1 MGESLYDAFGAGHS
15 STSISAALGIA
26 IASARRGEKR
36 EVVAVI
42 GDGALTRGPRF
53 RGIEQCGG
61 VECELVGGAQ
71 RQPPC
76 RLIRMFG
83 ALKEYLLNITTSKR
97 YNQAKHHTWT
107 RLERFPKL
115 RRTIQKMGNALKGG
129 FLQQSNLFESLNF
142 RYFGPVDGHN
152 VEQLT
157 RVLKDLK
164 EIPGP
169 KPAAR
174 TDGEGQ
180 RVSAGRRASAHLAR
194 SGAVQSRNGRTA
206 RTYEKRAPPRYQ
218 DVFGETLLELARRDE
233 RIVGITP
240 AMPTGCSLSIMMEQM
255 PERCFDV
262 GIAEGHAVT
271 FSAGLAAQG
280 LVPYCNIYSSF
291 MQRAYD
297 NVIHDVAL
305 QGLHV
310 VMCLDRAG
318 LVGEDGAT
326 HHGVFDLAAM
336 LPVPGLT
343 IASPMDEVELRNLMF
358 TAASGEGPFVI
369 RYPRG
374 NGVTRDWRRPME
386 TLPLGRG
393 RILREGKDL
402 ALLTIGPAGNDAAWA
417 AEQAAGE
424 GISVLHADLRFA
436 KPLDEG
442 LLHRIGREFRRVITV
457 EDGVVNGGV
466 GAAVLAFMNRHGYPC
481 RITMLGV
488 EDRFVAHG
496 TVAQLKEMCGYDAPG
511 ILRAIR
517 EAGAERLTSPD

>member
-1 MGESLYDAFGAGHS
+1 
-15 STSISAALGIA
+15 
-26 IASARRGEKR
+26 
-36 EVVAVI
+36 
-42 GDGALTRGPRF
+42 
-53 RGIEQCGG
+53 
-61 VECELVGGAQ
+61 
-71 RQPPC
+71 
-76 RLIRMFG
+76 
-83 ALKEYLLNITTSKR
+83 
-97 YNQAKHHTWT
+97 
-107 RLERFPKL
+107 
-115 RRTIQKMGNALKGG
+115 
-129 FLQQSNLFESLNF
+129 
-142 RYFGPVDGHN
+142 
-152 VEQLT
+152 
-157 RVLKDLK
+157 
-164 EIPGP
+164 
-169 KPAAR
+169 
-174 TDGEGQ
+174 
-180 RVSAGRRASAHLAR
+180 
-194 SGAVQSRNGRTA
+194 
-206 RTYEKRAPPRYQ
+206 
-218 DVFGETLLELARRDE
+218 
-233 RIVGITP
+233 
-240 AMPTGCSLSIMMEQM
+240 
-255 PERCFDV
+255 
-262 GIAEGHAVT
+262 
-271 FSAGLAAQG
+271 
-280 LVPYCNIYSSF
+280 
-291 MQRAYD
+291 
-297 NVIHDVAL
+297 
-305 QGLHV
+305 
-310 VMCLDRAG
+310 
-318 LVGEDGAT
+318 
-326 HHGVFDLAAM
+326 M

-481 RITMLGV
+481 CITMLGV

-517 EAGAERLTSPD
+517 EAGAERLTSPIDGRVTEQADTADGPDTDCAVYPFRNGIKSPGQERNETKQD